1 MSLLNENEKVLKE
14 AYFVQKLNQFI
25 IYFHL
30 GHKKNEEMKGKT
42 KLLLNIVS
50 AECSYSMYSYIRCED
65 GVRRK
70 AIFARYHNK

>member
-42 KLLLNIVS
+42 KLLLEYSLSRMLVFNVFIHTLRGWRKTKGNIRTLS
-50 AECSYSMYSYIRCED
+50 
-65 GVRRK
+65 
-70 AIFARYHNK
+70 